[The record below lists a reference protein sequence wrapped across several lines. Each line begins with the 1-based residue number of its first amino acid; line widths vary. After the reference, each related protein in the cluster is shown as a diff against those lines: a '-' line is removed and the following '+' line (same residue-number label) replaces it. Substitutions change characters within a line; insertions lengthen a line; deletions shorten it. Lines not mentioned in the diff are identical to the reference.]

1 MGNSEGSGESRR
13 WVGEG
18 SADRAGGSRHG
29 MPEEPTSASASRAS
43 VLDCGSSGTNL
54 LARGVKRDLENGHF
68 RVLCNKGPRPGS
80 EWKAEESKGP
90 VAAKLSRDCTSK
102 EQAATVKPGARARA
116 LA

>member
-1 MGNSEGSGESRR
+1 MVLGCKPALSDSEI
-13 WVGEG
+13 
-18 SADRAGGSRHG
+18 RALNPQTTR
-29 MPEEPTSASASRAS
+29 PL
-43 VLDCGSSGTNL
+43 VL

-90 VAAKLSRDCTSK
+90 VAAKLSRDCTSE

-116 LA
+116 LV